1 MRHGKQ
7 RLTTR
12 QRYWV
17 EHLKACESSGQK
29 MNIYAQAQGLG
40 ARALYDAKKRLVKQ
54 GVLSPA
60 RPARPGFQRVQ
71 VTEAATVLPS
81 MFRIRLPN
89 GVSIEMSGER
99 VDWGALLKP
108 LSALG

>member
-12 QRYWV
+12 QRYWLD
-17 EHLKACESSGQK
+17 HLKVCESSGQK
-29 MNIYAQAQGLG
+29 MNIYAEAQCLG
-40 ARALYDAKKRLVKQ
+40 ARALYEAKKRLVKQ

-60 RPARPGFQRVQ
+60 RPTRPGFQRVQ
-71 VTEAATVLPS
+71 VTAAPACVC
-81 MFRIRLPN
+81 RIRLPN

-99 VDWGALLKP
+99 VD
-108 LSALG
+108 